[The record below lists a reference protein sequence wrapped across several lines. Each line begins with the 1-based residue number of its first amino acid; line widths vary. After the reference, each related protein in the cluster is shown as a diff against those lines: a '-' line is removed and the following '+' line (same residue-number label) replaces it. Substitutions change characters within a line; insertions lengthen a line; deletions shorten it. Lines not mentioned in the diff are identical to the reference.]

1 MKTIIGYIR
10 QSLAMKLSLGIVLM
24 AVLIFVL
31 VLGILFYQARS
42 HVGHEAISRASRTLD
57 ATMMHVVRHLNTIE
71 DATNTNAWIAI
82 ENFQPQA
89 LLELSR
95 RIVVLNGHVNG
106 CSITAAPNAIPECG
120 RYFSAYSVR
129 LGDSIVTEREKPYEY
144 FDKVW
149 YKTPVKR
156 GRACWV
162 DPFDDYNEGTL
173 SAEDIIASYSRP
185 LYDGAG
191 RLLGVIS
198 TDLALPKLAQVLE
211 AEIPFANAYFFML
224 GRDGRY
230 LVHSDSTKL
239 NTPTIFD
246 TATAKDHPDI
256 VALGHEMTTGK
267 SGTMEVVVGD
277 KPCLVSYRPLPGTQW
292 SLALVCPRSD
302 IFKSYYKLTYITLP
316 FVVIGLIFILLLC
329 QRVVAQSVMPLRRL
343 LQQCQSIAQG
353 NYEEHIPQSKRNDVV
368 GRLQNSFAAMQH
380 SIEHHVADINKVND
394 ETRLRNVELQQ
405 ARQMAENSMRQKT
418 LFIQNMTHQIR
429 TPLNIVMG
437 FSQILRDNLGQLPKE
452 ELAEIAGMMGHNAR
466 HLSRMVLML
475 YDSSDTAR
483 SDETRCQ
490 RNEQVNCNDVARQSI
505 DFTCQH
511 FPEMVVN
518 FSTTLPDD
526 FTIHSNSLYLMR
538 SLRELLYNAAKY
550 SDAQHVVLA
559 ITSTDTTVR
568 FTVEDQGP
576 GIDADHLER
585 MFEPFAKADDLS
597 EGLGLGLPLTKQHAM
612 NLGGDLTLD
621 PSYHQGCR
629 FTLEL
634 PI

>member
-1 MKTIIGYIR
+1 
-10 QSLAMKLSLGIVLM
+10 
-24 AVLIFVL
+24 
-31 VLGILFYQARS
+31 
-42 HVGHEAISRASRTLD
+42 
-57 ATMMHVVRHLNTIE
+57 
-71 DATNTNAWIAI
+71 
-82 ENFQPQA
+82 
-89 LLELSR
+89 
-95 RIVVLNGHVNG
+95 
-106 CSITAAPNAIPECG
+106 
-120 RYFSAYSVR
+120 
-129 LGDSIVTEREKPYEY
+129 
-144 FDKVW
+144 
-149 YKTPVKR
+149 
-156 GRACWV
+156 
-162 DPFDDYNEGTL
+162 
-173 SAEDIIASYSRP
+173 
-185 LYDGAG
+185 
-191 RLLGVIS
+191 
-198 TDLALPKLAQVLE
+198 
-211 AEIPFANAYFFML
+211 
-224 GRDGRY
+224 
-230 LVHSDSTKL
+230 
-239 NTPTIFD
+239 
-246 TATAKDHPDI
+246 
-256 VALGHEMTTGK
+256 
-267 SGTMEVVVGD
+267 
-277 KPCLVSYRPLPGTQW
+277 
-292 SLALVCPRSD
+292 
-302 IFKSYYKLTYITLP
+302 
-316 FVVIGLIFILLLC
+316 
-329 QRVVAQSVMPLRRL
+329 
-343 LQQCQSIAQG
+343 
-353 NYEEHIPQSKRNDVV
+353 
-368 GRLQNSFAAMQH
+368 
-380 SIEHHVADINKVND
+380 
-394 ETRLRNVELQQ
+394 
-405 ARQMAENSMRQKT
+405 MAENSMRQKT

-452 ELAEIAGMMGHNAR
+452 ELADIAGMMGHNAR
-466 HLSRMVLML
+466 HLRRMVLML

-483 SDETRCQ
+483 SEETRCQ
-490 RNEQVNCNDVARQSI
+490 RNEQVNCNDAARQSI